1 MTQEDDMTLDDKINN
16 LIEVKKQIKDIN
28 DQLKGIKEREEE
40 IARDL
45 IRELEKAGL
54 KRMANDS
61 ATISVVTENVPDVTD
76 WDQFYRFIS
85 EQQAFELLHK
95 RVSATAFRELS
106 QTQDVPGVQTRELVK
121 LNFRSQ

>member
-45 IRELEKAGL
+45 IRELEQAGI

-76 WDQFYRFIS
+76 WDEFYGFIL

>member
-76 WDQFYRFIS
+76 WDEFYRFIS

-106 QTQDVPGVQTRELVK
+106 QTQDIPGVQTRELVK

>member
-45 IRELEKAGL
+45 IRELEKAGI

-76 WDQFYRFIS
+76 WDEFYRFIS

>member
-1 MTQEDDMTLDDKINN
+1 MTLDEKINN
-16 LIEVKKQIKDIN
+16 LVEVKKQIKDIN

-45 IRELEKAGL
+45 IQEMESVGL
-54 KRMANDS
+54 KRMANDN
-61 ATISVVTENVPDVTD
+61 ATISVATENVPDVTD
-76 WDQFYRFIS
+76 WDAFYAFILDN
-85 EQQAFELLHK
+85 QAFELLHK

>member
-1 MTQEDDMTLDDKINN
+1 MTLDEKINN
-16 LIEVKKQIKDIN
+16 LVEVKKQIKDIN
-28 DQLKGIKEREEE
+28 EQLKGIKEREEE

-45 IRELEKAGL
+45 IRELEQAGI

-76 WDQFYRFIS
+76 WDEFYRFIS

-106 QTQDVPGVQTRELVK
+106 QPQDVPGVQTRELVK

>member
-16 LIEVKKQIKDIN
+16 LVEVKKQIKDIN
-28 DQLKGIKEREEE
+28 EQLKGIKEREEE

-76 WDQFYRFIS
+76 WDEFYRFIS

>member
-28 DQLKGIKEREEE
+28 EQLKGIKEREEE

-45 IRELEKAGL
+45 IRELEQAGI

-61 ATISVVTENVPDVTD
+61 ATISVATENVPDVTD

>member
-45 IRELEKAGL
+45 IRELEKTGL
-54 KRMANDS
+54 KRIANDS

>member
-76 WDQFYRFIS
+76 WDEFYRFIS

>member
-76 WDQFYRFIS
+76 WDEFYGFIL